1 MKQVQ
6 HKPSE
11 VNAVEGQVIV
21 DGPDGIAYAM
31 TPEAA
36 TRTSARLLTE
46 AARAK
51 GQAAQQH
58 ATGVKRAH

>member
-1 MKQVQ
+1 MKHAQTT
-6 HKPSE
+6 PSE
-11 VNAVEGQVIV
+11 VEAVDGQVVV

-51 GQAAQQH
+51 GQ
-58 ATGVKRAH
+58 GKREHDGKVH

>member
-6 HKPSE
+6 KDPSE
-11 VNAVEGQVIV
+11 VHAVEGQVVV

-51 GQAAQQH
+51 GQAGRNAARRPH
-58 ATGVKRAH
+58 